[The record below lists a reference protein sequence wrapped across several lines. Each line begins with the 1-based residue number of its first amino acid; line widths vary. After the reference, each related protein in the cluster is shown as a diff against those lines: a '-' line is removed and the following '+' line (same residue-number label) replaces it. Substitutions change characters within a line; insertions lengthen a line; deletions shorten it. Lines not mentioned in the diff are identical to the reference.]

1 MIMAQK
7 NTRSLMCC
15 VLFAMSVV
23 ASFAANK
30 LMIVGDAVW
39 GGWTPA
45 NSVVMLPDGE
55 NVFKATV
62 YLKKVDGETVKEGF
76 KLLTAAKWDC
86 LQYHAGDSNVEL
98 GEGVAAKLYDSQEN
112 SSDNKFQVKE
122 SANYDVVCD
131 LNAKTIT
138 ATKSAYQEHPVNH
151 NALWMV
157 GTATSGGW
165 DIISSPQMT
174 QDSENPMVFK
184 ATTYLKVGE
193 MKIAQN
199 NDGGFDQKFYLRD
212 ATDPTKVVLGGDDD
226 NKWEITEAA
235 TYDVTVNLLDMTI
248 HIKKHYADFVV
259 DHLFVIGDAI
269 WSGWGFANSTVL
281 LPDEDGICKATLYL
295 EADKGFKLMA
305 ESDFNGY
312 QLRAGNEDVV
322 LENGT
327 AAQMFSSE
335 VNRNDTKFKVSESAN
350 YDIVCDVN
358 NKTITLTKSAY
369 QDAHAKHAELWMI
382 GDATPNGWQIDK
394 GVLLTQDAENPMVYT
409 ATADLK
415 EGEFKFI
422 VNKYMGFDQ
431 TAYVK
436 DAADDSKVVYG
447 GDDNKWNITEA
458 GTYDVKLNLADM
470 TISVIKKGSTG
481 ISSVNADV
489 TSPAEYYTLDGKR
502 VNGFSGKGIYIRR
515 QAGKSVKVVVTK

>member
-1 MIMAQK
+1 MVQK
-7 NTRSLMCC
+7 ITRSLMCC

-23 ASFAANK
+23 ASFAADK
-30 LMIVGDAVW
+30 LMIIGDAVW
-39 GGWTPA
+39 GGWNPE
-45 NSVVMLPDGE
+45 NSVVMLPAGE

-62 YLKKVDGETVKEGF
+62 YLKKVDGETVTQGF

-98 GEGVAAKLYDSQEN
+98 GEGVAAQLYDSQEN
-112 SSDNKFQVKE
+112 SSDNKFQVNE

-138 ATKSAYQEHPVNH
+138 ATKSAYQDHPVNH

-184 ATTYLKVGE
+184 ATTYLKPGE

-199 NDGGFDQKFYLRD
+199 NDAGFDQKFYLRD
-212 ATDPTKVVLGGDDD
+212 ATDPTKVVLGGDD

-235 TYDVTVNLLDMTI
+235 TYDVIVNLADMTI
-248 HIKKHYADFVV
+248 DIKKHYADFVV

-281 LPDEDGICKATLYL
+281 FPDENGICKATLYL
-295 EADKGFKLMA
+295 EENKGFKFMA
-305 ESDFNGY
+305 ESDFEGL
-312 QLRAGNEDVV
+312 QFRAGDADVTLKNDV
-322 LENGT
+322 ASSLV
-327 AAQMFSSE
+327 SSE
-335 VNRNDTKFKVSESAN
+335 DNREDTRFMVSESAN
-350 YDIVCDVN
+350 YDIVCDVK

-382 GDATPNGWQIDK
+382 GSATPNGWQLDK

-458 GTYDVKLNLADM
+458 GTYDVKLDLANM
-470 TISVIKKGSTG
+470 TITVAKKGATG

-489 TSPAEYYTLDGKR
+489 TSPTEYYTLDGKR
-502 VNGFSGKGIYIRR
+502 VNGFSGKGIYIKR

>member
-1 MIMAQK
+1 MIMVQK
-7 NTRSLMCC
+7 ITRSLMCC

-23 ASFAANK
+23 ASFAADK
-30 LMIVGDAVW
+30 LMIIGDAVW
-39 GGWTPA
+39 GGWNPE
-45 NSVVMLPDGE
+45 NSVVMLPAGE

-62 YLKKVDGETVKEGF
+62 YLKKVDGETVTQGF

-98 GEGVAAKLYDSQEN
+98 GEGVAAQLYDSQEN
-112 SSDNKFQVKE
+112 SSDNKFQVNE

-138 ATKSAYQEHPVNH
+138 ATKSAYQDHPVNH

-184 ATTYLKVGE
+184 ATTYLKPGE

-199 NDGGFDQKFYLRD
+199 NDAGFDQKFYLRD
-212 ATDPTKVVLGGDDD
+212 ATDPTKVVLGGDD

-235 TYDVTVNLLDMTI
+235 TYDVIVNLADMTI
-248 HIKKHYADFVV
+248 DIKKHYADFVV

-281 LPDEDGICKATLYL
+281 FPDENGICKATLYL
-295 EADKGFKLMA
+295 EENKGFKFMA
-305 ESDFNGY
+305 ESDFEGL
-312 QLRAGNEDVV
+312 QFRAGDADVTLKNDV
-322 LENGT
+322 ASSLV
-327 AAQMFSSE
+327 SSE
-335 VNRNDTKFKVSESAN
+335 DNREDTRFMVSESAN
-350 YDIVCDVN
+350 YDIVCDVK

-382 GDATPNGWQIDK
+382 GSATPNGWQLDK

-458 GTYDVKLNLADM
+458 GTYDVKLDLANM
-470 TISVIKKGSTG
+470 TITVAKKGATG

-489 TSPAEYYTLDGKR
+489 TSPTEYYTLDGKR
-502 VNGFSGKGIYIRR
+502 VNGFSGKGIYIKR

>member
-1 MIMAQK
+1 MVQK
-7 NTRSLMCC
+7 ITRSLMCC

-23 ASFAANK
+23 ASFAADK
-30 LMIVGDAVW
+30 LMIIGDAVW
-39 GGWTPA
+39 GGWNPE
-45 NSVVMLPDGE
+45 NSVVMLPAGE

-62 YLKKVDGETVKEGF
+62 YLKKVDGETVIQGF

-138 ATKSAYQEHPVNH
+138 ATKSAYQDHPVNH

-184 ATTYLKVGE
+184 ATTYLKPGE

-199 NDGGFDQKFYLRD
+199 NDAGFDQKFYLRD
-212 ATDPTKVVLGGDDD
+212 ATDPTKVVLGGDD

-235 TYDVTVNLLDMTI
+235 TYDVIVNLTDMTI
-248 HIKKHYADFVV
+248 DIKKHYADFVV

-281 LPDEDGICKATLYL
+281 FPDENGICKATLYL
-295 EADKGFKLMA
+295 EENKGFKFMA
-305 ESDFNGY
+305 ESDFEGL
-312 QLRAGNEDVV
+312 QFRAGDADVTLKNDV
-322 LENGT
+322 ASSLV
-327 AAQMFSSE
+327 SSE
-335 VNRNDTKFKVSESAN
+335 DNREDTRFMVSESAN
-350 YDIVCDVN
+350 YDIVCDVK

-382 GDATPNGWQIDK
+382 GTATPNAWQIDK
-394 GVLLTQDAENPMVYT
+394 GVLLKQDAENPMVYT
-409 ATADLK
+409 ATAELK

-436 DAADDSKVVYG
+436 DAVDDSKVVYG

-458 GTYDVKLNLADM
+458 GTYDVKLDLANM
-470 TISVIKKGSTG
+470 TITVAKKGATG

-502 VNGFSGKGIYIRR
+502 VNGFSGKGIYIKR
-515 QAGKSVKVVVTK
+515 QAGKSVKVVVAK

>member
-1 MIMAQK
+1 
-7 NTRSLMCC
+7 MCC

-23 ASFAANK
+23 ASFAADK
-30 LMIVGDAVW
+30 LMIIGDAVW
-39 GGWTPA
+39 GGWNPE
-45 NSVVMLPDGE
+45 NSVVMLPAGE

-62 YLKKVDGETVKEGF
+62 YLKKVDGETVTQGF

-138 ATKSAYQEHPVNH
+138 ATKSAYQDHPVNH

-184 ATTYLKVGE
+184 ATTYLKPGE

-199 NDGGFDQKFYLRD
+199 NDAGFDQKFYLRD
-212 ATDPTKVVLGGDDD
+212 ATDPTKVVLGGDD

-235 TYDVTVNLLDMTI
+235 TYDVIVNLADMTI
-248 HIKKHYADFVV
+248 DIKKHYADFVV

-281 LPDEDGICKATLYL
+281 FPDENGICKATLYL
-295 EADKGFKLMA
+295 EENKGFKFMA
-305 ESDFNGY
+305 ESDFEGL
-312 QLRAGNEDVV
+312 QFRAGDADVTLKNDV
-322 LENGT
+322 ASSLV
-327 AAQMFSSE
+327 SSE
-335 VNRNDTKFKVSESAN
+335 DNREDTRFMVSESAN
-350 YDIVCDVN
+350 YDIVCDVK

-382 GDATPNGWQIDK
+382 GTATPNGWQIDK
-394 GVLLTQDAENPMVYT
+394 GVLLKQDAENPMVYT
-409 ATADLK
+409 ATAELK

-458 GTYDVKLNLADM
+458 GIYDVKLNLANM
-470 TISVIKKGSTG
+470 TITVAKKGATG

-489 TSPAEYYTLDGKR
+489 TSPAEFYTLDGKR
-502 VNGFSGKGIYIRR
+502 VNVFSGKGIYIKR

>member
-1 MIMAQK
+1 MVQK
-7 NTRSLMCC
+7 ITRSLMCC

-23 ASFAANK
+23 ASFAADK

-62 YLKKVDGETVKEGF
+62 YLKKVDGETVTQGF

-138 ATKSAYQEHPVNH
+138 ATKSAYQDHPVNH

-184 ATTYLKVGE
+184 ATTYLKPGE

-199 NDGGFDQKFYLRD
+199 NDAGFDQKFYLRD
-212 ATDPTKVVLGGDDD
+212 ATDPTKVVLGGDD

-235 TYDVTVNLLDMTI
+235 TYDVIVNLADMTI
-248 HIKKHYADFVV
+248 DIKKHYADFVV

-281 LPDEDGICKATLYL
+281 FPDENGICKATLYL
-295 EADKGFKLMA
+295 EENKGFKFMA
-305 ESDFNGY
+305 ESDFEGL
-312 QLRAGNEDVV
+312 QFRAGDADVTLKNDV
-322 LENGT
+322 ASSLV
-327 AAQMFSSE
+327 SSE
-335 VNRNDTKFKVSESAN
+335 DNREDTRFMVSESAN
-350 YDIVCDVN
+350 YDIVCDVK

-382 GDATPNGWQIDK
+382 GTATPNGWQIDK
-394 GVLLTQDAENPMVYT
+394 GVLLKQDAENPMVYT
-409 ATADLK
+409 ATAELK

-458 GTYDVKLNLADM
+458 GIYDVKLNLANM
-470 TISVIKKGSTG
+470 TITVAKKGATG

-489 TSPAEYYTLDGKR
+489 TSPAEFYTLDGKR
-502 VNGFSGKGIYIRR
+502 VNGFSGKGIYIKR

>member
-1 MIMAQK
+1 
-7 NTRSLMCC
+7 MCC

-23 ASFAANK
+23 ASFAADK
-30 LMIVGDAVW
+30 LMIIGDAVW
-39 GGWTPA
+39 GGWNPE
-45 NSVVMLPDGE
+45 NSVVMLPAGE

-62 YLKKVDGETVKEGF
+62 YLKKVDGETVTQGF

-138 ATKSAYQEHPVNH
+138 ATKSAYQDHPVNH

-184 ATTYLKVGE
+184 ATTYLKPGE

-199 NDGGFDQKFYLRD
+199 NDAGFDQKFYLRD
-212 ATDPTKVVLGGDDD
+212 ATDPTKVVLGGDD

-235 TYDVTVNLLDMTI
+235 TYDVTVNLSDMTI
-248 HIKKHYADFVV
+248 EIKKHYADFVV
-259 DHLFVIGDAI
+259 DHLFVMGDAI

-281 LPDEDGICKATLYL
+281 LPGEDGIFKATLYL

-369 QDAHAKHAELWMI
+369 QNAHAKHAELWMI
-382 GDATPNGWQIDK
+382 GDATPNGWQLDK

-447 GDDNKWNITEA
+447 GNDNKWNITEA
-458 GTYDVKLNLADM
+458 GTYDVKLDLANM
-470 TISVIKKGSTG
+470 TITVAKKGATG

-489 TSPAEYYTLDGKR
+489 TSPAEFYTLDGKR
-502 VNGFSGKGIYIRR
+502 VNGFSGKGIYIKR

>member
-1 MIMAQK
+1 
-7 NTRSLMCC
+7 MCC

-23 ASFAANK
+23 ASFAADK
-30 LMIVGDAVW
+30 LMIIGDAVW
-39 GGWTPA
+39 GGWNPE
-45 NSVVMLPDGE
+45 NSVVMLPAGE

-62 YLKKVDGETVKEGF
+62 YLKKVDGETVTQGF

-138 ATKSAYQEHPVNH
+138 ATKSAYQDHPVNH

-199 NDGGFDQKFYLRD
+199 NDGGFGQTFYLRD
-212 ATDPTKVVLGGDDD
+212 ATDDTKVVFGGED
-226 NKWEITEAA
+226 NKWTINEAA
-235 TYDVTVNLLDMTI
+235 TYDVIVNLADMTI
-248 HIKKHYADFVV
+248 DIKKHYADFVV

-281 LPDEDGICKATLYL
+281 FPDENGICKATLYL
-295 EADKGFKLMA
+295 EENKGFKFMA
-305 ESDFNGY
+305 ESDFEGL
-312 QLRAGNEDVV
+312 QFRAGDADVTLKNDV
-322 LENGT
+322 ASSLV
-327 AAQMFSSE
+327 SSE
-335 VNRNDTKFKVSESAN
+335 DNREDTRFMVSESAN
-350 YDIVCDVN
+350 YDIVCDVK

-382 GDATPNGWQIDK
+382 GTATPNGWQIDK
-394 GVLLTQDAENPMVYT
+394 GVLLKQDAENPMVYT
-409 ATADLK
+409 ATAELK

-458 GTYDVKLNLADM
+458 GTYDVKLDLANM
-470 TISVIKKGSTG
+470 TITVAKKGATG

-502 VNGFSGKGIYIRR
+502 VNGFSGKGIYIKR
-515 QAGKSVKVVVTK
+515 QAGKSVKVVVAK

>member
-1 MIMAQK
+1 
-7 NTRSLMCC
+7 MCC

-23 ASFAANK
+23 ASFAADK
-30 LMIVGDAVW
+30 LMIIGDAVW
-39 GGWTPA
+39 GGWNPE
-45 NSVVMLPDGE
+45 NSVVMLPAGE

-62 YLKKVDGETVKEGF
+62 YLKKVDGETVTQGF

-98 GEGVAAKLYDSQEN
+98 GEGVAAQLYDSQEN

-138 ATKSAYQEHPVNH
+138 ATKSAYQDHPVNH

-184 ATTYLKVGE
+184 ATTYLKPGE

-199 NDGGFDQKFYLRD
+199 NDAGFDQKFYLRD
-212 ATDPTKVVLGGDDD
+212 ATDPTKVVLGGDD

-235 TYDVTVNLLDMTI
+235 TYDVIVNLADMTI
-248 HIKKHYADFVV
+248 DIKKHYADFVV

-281 LPDEDGICKATLYL
+281 FPDENGICKATLYL
-295 EADKGFKLMA
+295 EENKGFKFMA
-305 ESDFNGY
+305 ESDFEGL
-312 QLRAGNEDVV
+312 QFRAGDADVTLKNDV
-322 LENGT
+322 ASSLV
-327 AAQMFSSE
+327 SSE
-335 VNRNDTKFKVSESAN
+335 DNREDKYFMVSESAN

-382 GDATPNGWQIDK
+382 GTATPNGWQIDK
-394 GVLLTQDAENPMVYT
+394 GVLLKQDAENPMVYT
-409 ATADLK
+409 ATANLK

-447 GDDNKWNITEA
+447 GDDNKWTITEA
-458 GTYDVKLNLADM
+458 GTYDVKLDLANM
-470 TISVIKKGSTG
+470 TITVAKKGATG

-502 VNGFSGKGIYIRR
+502 VNGFSGKGIYIKR

>member
-1 MIMAQK
+1 MIQK
-7 NTRSLMCC
+7 ITRSLMCC

-23 ASFAANK
+23 ASFAADK
-30 LMIVGDAVW
+30 LMIIGDAVW
-39 GGWTPA
+39 GGWNPE
-45 NSVVMLPDGE
+45 NSVVMLPAGE

-62 YLKKVDGETVKEGF
+62 YLKKVDGETVTQGF

-98 GEGVAAKLYDSQEN
+98 GEGVAAQLYDSQEN
-112 SSDNKFQVKE
+112 SSDNKFQVNE

-138 ATKSAYQEHPVNH
+138 ATKSAYQDHPVNH

-184 ATTYLKVGE
+184 ATTYLKPGE

-199 NDGGFDQKFYLRD
+199 NDAGFDQKFYLRD
-212 ATDPTKVVLGGDDD
+212 ATDPTKVVLGGDD

-235 TYDVTVNLLDMTI
+235 TYDVIVNLADMTI
-248 HIKKHYADFVV
+248 DIKKHYADFVV

-281 LPDEDGICKATLYL
+281 FPDENGICKATLYL
-295 EADKGFKLMA
+295 DENKGFKFMA
-305 ESDFNGY
+305 ESDFEGL
-312 QLRAGNEDVV
+312 QFRAGDADVTLKNDV
-322 LENGT
+322 ASSLV
-327 AAQMFSSE
+327 SSE
-335 VNRNDTKFKVSESAN
+335 DNREDKYFMVSESAN

-382 GDATPNGWQIDK
+382 GDATPNGWQLDK

-422 VNKYMGFDQ
+422 VNKYMGFGQ

-436 DAADDSKVVYG
+436 DAADDSKVVVYG

-489 TSPAEYYTLDGKR
+489 TSSAEYYTLDGKR
-502 VNGFSGKGIYIRR
+502 VNGFSGKGIYIKR

>member
-1 MIMAQK
+1 
-7 NTRSLMCC
+7 MCC

-23 ASFAANK
+23 ASFAADK
-30 LMIVGDAVW
+30 LMIIGDAVW
-39 GGWTPA
+39 GGWNPE
-45 NSVVMLPDGE
+45 NSVVMLPAGE

-62 YLKKVDGETVKEGF
+62 YLKKVDGETVTQGF

-98 GEGVAAKLYDSQEN
+98 GEGVAAQLYDSQEN
-112 SSDNKFQVKE
+112 SSDNKFQVNE

-138 ATKSAYQEHPVNH
+138 ATKSAYQDHPVNH

-184 ATTYLKVGE
+184 ATTYLKPGE

-199 NDGGFDQKFYLRD
+199 NDAGFDQKFYLRD
-212 ATDPTKVVLGGDDD
+212 ATDPTKVVLGGDD

-235 TYDVTVNLLDMTI
+235 TYDVIVNLADMTI
-248 HIKKHYADFVV
+248 DIKKHYADFVV

-281 LPDEDGICKATLYL
+281 FPDENGICKATLYL
-295 EADKGFKLMA
+295 EENKGFKFMA
-305 ESDFNGY
+305 ESDFEGL
-312 QLRAGNEDVV
+312 QFRAGDADVTLKNDV
-322 LENGT
+322 ASSLV
-327 AAQMFSSE
+327 SSE
-335 VNRNDTKFKVSESAN
+335 DNREDTRFMVSESAN
-350 YDIVCDVN
+350 YDIVCDVK

-382 GDATPNGWQIDK
+382 GTATPNGWQIDK
-394 GVLLTQDAENPMVYT
+394 GVLLKQDAENPMVYT
-409 ATADLK
+409 ATANLK

-470 TISVIKKGSTG
+470 MISVIKKGSTG

-502 VNGFSGKGIYIRR
+502 VNGFSGKGIYIKR

>member
-1 MIMAQK
+1 
-7 NTRSLMCC
+7 MCC

-23 ASFAANK
+23 ASFAADK
-30 LMIVGDAVW
+30 LMIIGDAVW
-39 GGWTPA
+39 GGWNPE
-45 NSVVMLPDGE
+45 NSVVMLPAGE

-62 YLKKVDGETVKEGF
+62 YLKKVDGETVTQGF

-138 ATKSAYQEHPVNH
+138 ATKSAYQDHPVNH

-184 ATTYLKVGE
+184 ATTYLKPGE

-199 NDGGFDQKFYLRD
+199 NDAGFDQKFYLRD
-212 ATDPTKVVLGGDDD
+212 ATDPTKVVLGGDD

-235 TYDVTVNLLDMTI
+235 TYDVIVNLADMTI
-248 HIKKHYADFVV
+248 DIKKHYADFVV

-281 LPDEDGICKATLYL
+281 FPDENGICKATLYL
-295 EADKGFKLMA
+295 EENKGFKFMA
-305 ESDFNGY
+305 ESDFEGL
-312 QLRAGNEDVV
+312 QFRAGDADVTLKNDV
-322 LENGT
+322 ASSLV
-327 AAQMFSSE
+327 SSE
-335 VNRNDTKFKVSESAN
+335 DNREDTRFMVSESAN
-350 YDIVCDVN
+350 YDIVCDVK

-382 GDATPNGWQIDK
+382 GTATPNGWQIDK
-394 GVLLTQDAENPMVYT
+394 GVLLKQDAENPMVYT
-409 ATADLK
+409 ATAELK

-458 GTYDVKLNLADM
+458 GIYDVKLNLANM
-470 TISVIKKGSTG
+470 TITVAKKGATG

-502 VNGFSGKGIYIRR
+502 VNGFSGKGIYIKR
-515 QAGKSVKVVVTK
+515 QAGKSVKVVVAK

>member
-1 MIMAQK
+1 MVQK
-7 NTRSLMCC
+7 ITRSLMCC

-23 ASFAANK
+23 ASFAADK
-30 LMIVGDAVW
+30 LMIIGDAVW
-39 GGWTPA
+39 GGWNPE
-45 NSVVMLPDGE
+45 NSVVMLPAGE

-62 YLKKVDGETVKEGF
+62 YLKKVDGETVTQGF

-98 GEGVAAKLYDSQEN
+98 GEGVAAQLYDSQEN
-112 SSDNKFQVKE
+112 SSDNKFQVNE

-138 ATKSAYQEHPVNH
+138 ATKSAYQDHPVNH

-184 ATTYLKVGE
+184 ATTYLKPGE

-199 NDGGFDQKFYLRD
+199 NDAGFDQKFYLRD
-212 ATDPTKVVLGGDDD
+212 ATDPTKVVLGGDD

-235 TYDVTVNLLDMTI
+235 TYDVIVNLADMTI
-248 HIKKHYADFVV
+248 DIKKHYADFVV

-281 LPDEDGICKATLYL
+281 FPDENGICKATLYL
-295 EADKGFKLMA
+295 EENKGFKFMA
-305 ESDFNGY
+305 ESDFEGL
-312 QLRAGNEDVV
+312 QFRAGDADVTLKNDV
-322 LENGT
+322 PSSLV
-327 AAQMFSSE
+327 SSE
-335 VNRNDTKFKVSESAN
+335 DNREDTRFMVSESAN
-350 YDIVCDVN
+350 YDIVCDVK

-382 GDATPNGWQIDK
+382 GTATPNGWQIDK
-394 GVLLTQDAENPMVYT
+394 GVLLKQDAENPMVYT
-409 ATADLK
+409 ATANLK

-502 VNGFSGKGIYIRR
+502 VNGFSGKGIYIKR

>member
-1 MIMAQK
+1 MVQK
-7 NTRSLMCC
+7 ITRSLMCC

-23 ASFAANK
+23 ASFAADK
-30 LMIVGDAVW
+30 LMIIGDAVW
-39 GGWTPA
+39 GGWNPE
-45 NSVVMLPDGE
+45 NSVVMLPAGE

-62 YLKKVDGETVKEGF
+62 YLKKVDGETVTQGF

-138 ATKSAYQEHPVNH
+138 ATKSAYQDHPVNH

-199 NDGGFDQKFYLRD
+199 NDGGFGQTFYLRD
-212 ATDPTKVVLGGDDD
+212 ATDDTKVVFGGED
-226 NKWEITEAA
+226 NKWTINEAA
-235 TYDVTVNLLDMTI
+235 TYDVTVNLSDMTI
-248 HIKKHYADFVV
+248 EIKKHYADFVV
-259 DHLFVIGDAI
+259 DHLFVMGDAI

-281 LPDEDGICKATLYL
+281 LPGEDGIFKATLYL

-312 QLRAGNEDVV
+312 QLRAGEADVT
-322 LENGT
+322 LKNGV
-327 AAQMFSSE
+327 AANLVSSE
-335 VNRNDTKFKVSESAN
+335 VNREDKKFMVSESAN

-358 NKTITLTKSAY
+358 NGTITVSKSAY

-382 GDATPNGWQIDK
+382 GDATPNEWQIDK

-447 GDDNKWNITEA
+447 GDDNKWEITEA
-458 GTYDVKLNLADM
+458 GTYDVKLDLANM
-470 TISVIKKGSTG
+470 TITVAKKGATG

-502 VNGFSGKGIYIRR
+502 VNGFSGKGIYIKR
-515 QAGKSVKVVVTK
+515 QAGKSVKVVVAK

>member
-1 MIMAQK
+1 
-7 NTRSLMCC
+7 MCC

-23 ASFAANK
+23 ASFAADK
-30 LMIVGDAVW
+30 LMIIGDAVW
-39 GGWTPA
+39 GGWNPE
-45 NSVVMLPDGE
+45 NSVVMLPAGE

-62 YLKKVDGETVKEGF
+62 YLKKVDGETVTQGF

-98 GEGVAAKLYDSQEN
+98 GEGVAAQLYDSQEN

-138 ATKSAYQEHPVNH
+138 ATKSAYQDHPVNH

-184 ATTYLKVGE
+184 ATTYLKPGE

-199 NDGGFDQKFYLRD
+199 NDAGFDQKFYLRD
-212 ATDPTKVVLGGDDD
+212 ATDPTKVVLGGDD
-226 NKWEITEAA
+226 NKWNITEAA
-235 TYDVTVNLLDMTI
+235 TYDVIVNLADMTI
-248 HIKKHYADFVV
+248 DIKKHYADFVV

-281 LPDEDGICKATLYL
+281 FPDENGICKATLYL
-295 EADKGFKLMA
+295 EENKGFKFMA
-305 ESDFNGY
+305 ESDFEGL
-312 QLRAGNEDVV
+312 QFRAGDADVTLKNDV
-322 LENGT
+322 ASSLV
-327 AAQMFSSE
+327 SSE
-335 VNRNDTKFKVSESAN
+335 DNREDKYFMVSESAN

-382 GDATPNGWQIDK
+382 GTATPNGWQIDK
-394 GVLLTQDAENPMVYT
+394 GVLLKQDAENPMVYT
-409 ATADLK
+409 ATANLK

-447 GDDNKWNITEA
+447 GDDNKWTITEA
-458 GTYDVKLNLADM
+458 GTYDVKLDLANM
-470 TISVIKKGSTG
+470 TITVAKKGATG

-502 VNGFSGKGIYIRR
+502 VNGFSGKGIYIKR

>member
-1 MIMAQK
+1 
-7 NTRSLMCC
+7 MCC

-23 ASFAANK
+23 ASFAADK
-30 LMIVGDAVW
+30 LMIIGDAVW
-39 GGWTPA
+39 GGWNPE
-45 NSVVMLPDGE
+45 NSVVMLPAGE

-62 YLKKVDGETVKEGF
+62 YLKKVDGETVTQGF

-86 LQYHAGDSNVEL
+86 LQYHAGDSDVEL
-98 GEGVAAKLYDSQEN
+98 EEGVAAKLYDSQEN

-138 ATKSAYQEHPVNH
+138 ATKSAYQDHPVNH

-184 ATTYLKVGE
+184 ATTYLKPGE

-199 NDGGFDQKFYLRD
+199 NDAGFDQKFYLRD
-212 ATDPTKVVLGGDDD
+212 ATDPTKVVLGGDD

-235 TYDVTVNLLDMTI
+235 TYDVIVNLADMTI
-248 HIKKHYADFVV
+248 DIKKHYADFVV

-281 LPDEDGICKATLYL
+281 FPDENGICKATLYL
-295 EADKGFKLMA
+295 EENKGFKFMA
-305 ESDFNGY
+305 ESDFEGL
-312 QLRAGNEDVV
+312 QFRAGDADVTLKNDV
-322 LENGT
+322 ASSLV
-327 AAQMFSSE
+327 SSE
-335 VNRNDTKFKVSESAN
+335 DNREDTRFMVSESAN
-350 YDIVCDVN
+350 YDIVCDVK

-382 GDATPNGWQIDK
+382 GTATPNGWQIDK
-394 GVLLTQDAENPMVYT
+394 GVLLKQDAENPMVYT
-409 ATADLK
+409 ATAELK

-458 GTYDVKLNLADM
+458 GIYDVKLNLANM
-470 TISVIKKGSTG
+470 TITVAKKGATG

-489 TSPAEYYTLDGKR
+489 TSPAEFYTLDGKR
-502 VNGFSGKGIYIRR
+502 VNGFSGKGIYIKR

>member
-1 MIMAQK
+1 MVQK
-7 NTRSLMCC
+7 ITRSLMCC

-23 ASFAANK
+23 ASFAADK
-30 LMIVGDAVW
+30 LMIIGDAVW
-39 GGWTPA
+39 GGWNPE
-45 NSVVMLPDGE
+45 NSVVMLPAGE

-62 YLKKVDGETVKEGF
+62 YLKKVDGETVTQGF

-98 GEGVAAKLYDSQEN
+98 GEGVAAQLYDSQEN
-112 SSDNKFQVKE
+112 SSDNKFQVNE

-138 ATKSAYQEHPVNH
+138 ATKSAYQDHPVNH

-184 ATTYLKVGE
+184 ATTYLKPGE

-199 NDGGFDQKFYLRD
+199 NDAGFDQKFYLRD
-212 ATDPTKVVLGGDDD
+212 ATDPTKVVLGGDD

-235 TYDVTVNLLDMTI
+235 TYDVIVNLADMTI
-248 HIKKHYADFVV
+248 DIKKHYADFVV

-281 LPDEDGICKATLYL
+281 FPDENGICKATLYL
-295 EADKGFKLMA
+295 EENKGFKFMA
-305 ESDFNGY
+305 ESDFEGL
-312 QLRAGNEDVV
+312 QFRAGDADVTLKNDV
-322 LENGT
+322 ASSLV
-327 AAQMFSSE
+327 SSE
-335 VNRNDTKFKVSESAN
+335 NNREDTRFMVSESAN
-350 YDIVCDVN
+350 YDIVCDVK

-382 GDATPNGWQIDK
+382 GTATPNGWQIDK
-394 GVLLTQDAENPMVYT
+394 GVLLKQDAENPMVYT

-458 GTYDVKLNLADM
+458 GTYDVKLDLANM
-470 TISVIKKGSTG
+470 TITVAKKGATG

-502 VNGFSGKGIYIRR
+502 VNGFSGKGIYIKR
-515 QAGKSVKVVVTK
+515 QVGKSVKVVVTQ

>member
-1 MIMAQK
+1 
-7 NTRSLMCC
+7 MCC

-23 ASFAANK
+23 ASFAADK
-30 LMIVGDAVW
+30 LMIIGDAVW
-39 GGWTPA
+39 GGWNPE
-45 NSVVMLPDGE
+45 NSVVMLPAGE

-62 YLKKVDGETVKEGF
+62 YLKKVDGETVTQGF

-98 GEGVAAKLYDSQEN
+98 GEGVAAQLYDSQEN

-138 ATKSAYQEHPVNH
+138 ATKSAYQDHPVNH

-165 DIISSPQMT
+165 DIISSPQMI

-184 ATTYLKVGE
+184 ATTYLKPGE

-199 NDGGFDQKFYLRD
+199 NDAGFDQKFYLRD
-212 ATDPTKVVLGGDDD
+212 ATDPTKVVLGGDD

-235 TYDVTVNLLDMTI
+235 TYDVIVNLADMTI
-248 HIKKHYADFVV
+248 DIKKHYADFVV

-281 LPDEDGICKATLYL
+281 FPDENGICKATLYL
-295 EADKGFKLMA
+295 EENKGFKFMA
-305 ESDFNGY
+305 ESDFEGL
-312 QLRAGNEDVV
+312 QFRAGDADVTLKNDV
-322 LENGT
+322 ASSLV
-327 AAQMFSSE
+327 SSE
-335 VNRNDTKFKVSESAN
+335 DNREDKYFMVSESAN
-350 YDIVCDVN
+350 YDIVCDVK

-369 QDAHAKHAELWMI
+369 QNAHAKHAELWMI
-382 GDATPNGWQIDK
+382 GTATPNGWQIDK
-394 GVLLTQDAENPMVYT
+394 GVLLKQDAENPMVYT
-409 ATADLK
+409 ATAELK

-436 DAADDSKVVYG
+436 DAVDDSKVVYG

-489 TSPAEYYTLDGKR
+489 TSSAEYYTLDGKR
-502 VNGFSGKGIYIRR
+502 VNGFSGKGIYIKR

>member
-1 MIMAQK
+1 MVQK
-7 NTRSLMCC
+7 ITRSLMCC

-23 ASFAANK
+23 ASFAADK
-30 LMIVGDAVW
+30 LMIIGDAVW
-39 GGWTPA
+39 GGWNPE
-45 NSVVMLPDGE
+45 NSVVMLPAGE

-62 YLKKVDGETVKEGF
+62 YLKKVDGETVTQGF
-76 KLLTAAKWDC
+76 QLLTAAKWDC

-98 GEGVAAKLYDSQEN
+98 GEGVAAQLYDSQEN
-112 SSDNKFQVKE
+112 SSDNKFQVNE

-138 ATKSAYQEHPVNH
+138 ATKSAYQDHPVNH

-184 ATTYLKVGE
+184 ATTYLKPGE

-199 NDGGFDQKFYLRD
+199 NDAGFDQKFYLRD
-212 ATDPTKVVLGGDDD
+212 ATDPTKVVLGGDD

-235 TYDVTVNLLDMTI
+235 TYDVIVNLADMTI
-248 HIKKHYADFVV
+248 DIKKHYADFVV
-259 DHLFVIGDAI
+259 DHLFVMGDAI

-281 LPDEDGICKATLYL
+281 LPGEDGICKATLYL

-489 TSPAEYYTLDGKR
+489 TSSAEYYTLDGKR
-502 VNGFSGKGIYIRR
+502 VNGFSGKGIYIKR

>member
-1 MIMAQK
+1 
-7 NTRSLMCC
+7 MCC

-23 ASFAANK
+23 ASFAADK
-30 LMIVGDAVW
+30 LMIIGDAVW
-39 GGWTPA
+39 GGWNPE
-45 NSVVMLPDGE
+45 NSVVMLPAGE

-62 YLKKVDGETVKEGF
+62 YLKKVDGETVTQGF

-86 LQYHAGDSNVEL
+86 LQYHAGDSDVEL
-98 GEGVAAKLYDSQEN
+98 EEGVAAKLYDSQEN

-138 ATKSAYQEHPVNH
+138 ATKSAYQDHPVNH

-184 ATTYLKVGE
+184 ATTYLKPGE

-199 NDGGFDQKFYLRD
+199 NDAGFDQKFYLRD
-212 ATDPTKVVLGGDDD
+212 ATDPTKVVLGGDD

-235 TYDVTVNLLDMTI
+235 TYDVIVNLADMTI
-248 HIKKHYADFVV
+248 DIKKHYADFVV

-281 LPDEDGICKATLYL
+281 FPDENGICKATLYL
-295 EADKGFKLMA
+295 EENKGFKFMA
-305 ESDFNGY
+305 ESDFEGL
-312 QLRAGNEDVV
+312 QFRAGDADVTLKNDV
-322 LENGT
+322 ASSLV
-327 AAQMFSSE
+327 SSE
-335 VNRNDTKFKVSESAN
+335 DNREDTRFMVSESAN
-350 YDIVCDVN
+350 YDIVCDVK
-358 NKTITLTKSAY
+358 NKTIILTKSAY

-382 GDATPNGWQIDK
+382 GTATPNGWQIDK
-394 GVLLTQDAENPMVYT
+394 GVLLKQDAENPMVYT
-409 ATADLK
+409 ATAELK

-458 GTYDVKLNLADM
+458 GIYDVKLNLANM
-470 TISVIKKGSTG
+470 TITVAKKGATG

-489 TSPAEYYTLDGKR
+489 TSPAEFYTLDGKR
-502 VNGFSGKGIYIRR
+502 VNGFSGKGIYIKR

>member
-1 MIMAQK
+1 MVQK
-7 NTRSLMCC
+7 ITRSLMCC

-23 ASFAANK
+23 ASFAADK
-30 LMIVGDAVW
+30 LMIIGDAVW
-39 GGWTPA
+39 GGWNPE
-45 NSVVMLPDGE
+45 NSVVMLPAGE

-62 YLKKVDGETVKEGF
+62 YLKKVDGETVTQGF

-138 ATKSAYQEHPVNH
+138 ATKSAYQDHPVNH

-184 ATTYLKVGE
+184 ATTYLKPGE

-199 NDGGFDQKFYLRD
+199 NDAGFDQKFYLRD
-212 ATDPTKVVLGGDDD
+212 ATDPTKVVLGGDD

-235 TYDVTVNLLDMTI
+235 TYDVIVNLADMTI
-248 HIKKHYADFVV
+248 DIKKHYADFVV

-281 LPDEDGICKATLYL
+281 FPDENGICKATLYL
-295 EADKGFKLMA
+295 EENKGFKFMA
-305 ESDFNGY
+305 ESDFEGL
-312 QLRAGNEDVV
+312 QFRAGDADVTLKNDV
-322 LENGT
+322 ASSLV
-327 AAQMFSSE
+327 SSE
-335 VNRNDTKFKVSESAN
+335 DNREDTRFMVSESAN
-350 YDIVCDVN
+350 YDIVCDVK

-382 GDATPNGWQIDK
+382 GTATPNGWQIDK
-394 GVLLTQDAENPMVYT
+394 GVLLKQDAENPMAYT
-409 ATADLK
+409 ATAELK

-458 GTYDVKLNLADM
+458 GIYDVKLNLANM
-470 TISVIKKGSTG
+470 TITVAKKGATG

-489 TSPAEYYTLDGKR
+489 TSPAEFYTLDGKR
-502 VNGFSGKGIYIRR
+502 VNGFSGKGIYIKR

>member
-1 MIMAQK
+1 
-7 NTRSLMCC
+7 MCC

-23 ASFAANK
+23 SSFAADK
-30 LMIVGDAVW
+30 LMIIGDAVW
-39 GGWTPA
+39 GGWNPE
-45 NSVVMLPDGE
+45 NSVVMLPAGE

-62 YLKKVDGETVKEGF
+62 YLKKVDGETVIQGF

-138 ATKSAYQEHPVNH
+138 ATKSAYQDHPVNH

-184 ATTYLKVGE
+184 ATTYLKPGE

-199 NDGGFDQKFYLRD
+199 NDAGFDQKFYLRD
-212 ATDPTKVVLGGDDD
+212 ATDPTKVVLGGDD

-235 TYDVTVNLLDMTI
+235 TYDVIVNLADMTI
-248 HIKKHYADFVV
+248 DIKKHYADFVV

-281 LPDEDGICKATLYL
+281 FPDENGICKATLYL
-295 EADKGFKLMA
+295 EENKGFKFMA
-305 ESDFNGY
+305 ESDFEGL
-312 QLRAGNEDVV
+312 QFRAGDADVTLKNDV
-322 LENGT
+322 ASSLV
-327 AAQMFSSE
+327 SSE
-335 VNRNDTKFKVSESAN
+335 DNREDTRFMVSESAN
-350 YDIVCDVN
+350 YDIVCDVK

-382 GDATPNGWQIDK
+382 GTATPNAWQIDK
-394 GVLLTQDAENPMVYT
+394 GVLLKQDAENPMVYT
-409 ATADLK
+409 ATAELK

-436 DAADDSKVVYG
+436 DAVDDSKVVYG

-458 GTYDVKLNLADM
+458 GTYDVKLDLANM
-470 TISVIKKGSTG
+470 TITVAKKGATG

-502 VNGFSGKGIYIRR
+502 VNGFSGKGIYIKR
-515 QAGKSVKVVVTK
+515 QAGKSVKVVVAK

>member
-1 MIMAQK
+1 
-7 NTRSLMCC
+7 MCC

-23 ASFAANK
+23 ASFAADK
-30 LMIVGDAVW
+30 LMIIGDAVW
-39 GGWTPA
+39 GGWNPE
-45 NSVVMLPDGE
+45 NSVVMLPAGE

-62 YLKKVDGETVKEGF
+62 YLKKVDGETVTQGF

-138 ATKSAYQEHPVNH
+138 ATKSAYQDHPVNH

-184 ATTYLKVGE
+184 ATTYLKPGE

-199 NDGGFDQKFYLRD
+199 NDGGFGQTFYLRD
-212 ATDPTKVVLGGDDD
+212 ATDDTKVVFGGED
-226 NKWEITEAA
+226 NKWTITEAA
-235 TYDVTVNLLDMTI
+235 TYDVTVNLSDMTI
-248 HIKKHYADFVV
+248 DIKKHYADFVV

-281 LPDEDGICKATLYL
+281 FPDENGICKATLYL
-295 EADKGFKLMA
+295 EENKGFKFMA
-305 ESDFNGY
+305 ESDFEGL
-312 QLRAGNEDVV
+312 QFRAGDADVTLKNDV
-322 LENGT
+322 ASSLV
-327 AAQMFSSE
+327 SSE
-335 VNRNDTKFKVSESAN
+335 DNREDTRFMVSESAN
-350 YDIVCDVN
+350 YDIVCDVK

-382 GDATPNGWQIDK
+382 GTATPNGWQIDK
-394 GVLLTQDAENPMVYT
+394 GVLLKQDAENPMVYT
-409 ATADLK
+409 ATAELK

-458 GTYDVKLNLADM
+458 GIYDVKLNLANM
-470 TISVIKKGSTG
+470 TITVAKKGATG

-489 TSPAEYYTLDGKR
+489 TSPAEFYTLDGKR
-502 VNGFSGKGIYIRR
+502 VNGFSGKGIYIKR

>member
-1 MIMAQK
+1 MVQK
-7 NTRSLMCC
+7 ITRSLMCC

-23 ASFAANK
+23 ASFAADK
-30 LMIVGDAVW
+30 LMIIGDAVW
-39 GGWTPA
+39 GGWNPE
-45 NSVVMLPDGE
+45 NSVVMLPAGE

-62 YLKKVDGETVKEGF
+62 YLKKVDGETVTQGF
-76 KLLTAAKWDC
+76 KLLTAANLEC

-98 GEGVAAKLYDSQEN
+98 EEGVAAQLYDSQEN

-138 ATKSAYQEHPVNH
+138 ATKSAYQDHPVNH

-184 ATTYLKVGE
+184 ATTYLKPGE

-199 NDGGFDQKFYLRD
+199 NDAGFDQKFYLRD
-212 ATDPTKVVLGGDDD
+212 ATDPTKVVLGGDD

-235 TYDVTVNLLDMTI
+235 TYDVIVNLADMTI
-248 HIKKHYADFVV
+248 DIKKHYADFVV

-281 LPDEDGICKATLYL
+281 FPDENGICKATLYL
-295 EADKGFKLMA
+295 EENKGFKFMA
-305 ESDFNGY
+305 ESDFEGL
-312 QLRAGNEDVV
+312 QFRAGDADVTLKNDV
-322 LENGT
+322 ASSLV
-327 AAQMFSSE
+327 SSE
-335 VNRNDTKFKVSESAN
+335 DNREDTRFMVSESAN
-350 YDIVCDVN
+350 YDIVCDVK

-382 GDATPNGWQIDK
+382 GTATPNGWQIDK
-394 GVLLTQDAENPMVYT
+394 GVLLKQDAENPMVYT
-409 ATADLK
+409 ATAELK

-436 DAADDSKVVYG
+436 DAVDDSKVVYG

-458 GTYDVKLNLADM
+458 GTYDVKLDLANM
-470 TISVIKKGSTG
+470 TITVAKKGATG

-502 VNGFSGKGIYIRR
+502 VNGFSGKGIYIKR
-515 QAGKSVKVVVTK
+515 QAGKSVKVVVAK

>member
-1 MIMAQK
+1 
-7 NTRSLMCC
+7 MCC

-23 ASFAANK
+23 ASFAADK
-30 LMIVGDAVW
+30 LMIIGDAVW
-39 GGWTPA
+39 GGWNPE
-45 NSVVMLPDGE
+45 NSVVMLPAGE

-62 YLKKVDGETVKEGF
+62 YLKKLDGETVTQGF

-86 LQYHAGDSNVEL
+86 LQYHAGDSDVEL
-98 GEGVAAKLYDSQEN
+98 EEGVAAKLYDSQEN

-138 ATKSAYQEHPVNH
+138 ATKSAYQDHPVNH

-184 ATTYLKVGE
+184 ATTYLKPGE

-199 NDGGFDQKFYLRD
+199 NDAGFDQKFYLRD
-212 ATDPTKVVLGGDDD
+212 ATDPTKVVLGGDD

-235 TYDVTVNLLDMTI
+235 TYDVIVNLADMTI
-248 HIKKHYADFVV
+248 DIKKHYADFVV

-281 LPDEDGICKATLYL
+281 FPDENGICKATLYL
-295 EADKGFKLMA
+295 EENKGFKFMA
-305 ESDFNGY
+305 ESDFEGL
-312 QLRAGNEDVV
+312 QFRAGDADVTLKNDV
-322 LENGT
+322 ASSLV
-327 AAQMFSSE
+327 SSE
-335 VNRNDTKFKVSESAN
+335 DNREDTRFMVSESAN
-350 YDIVCDVN
+350 YDIVCDVK

-382 GDATPNGWQIDK
+382 GTATPNGWQIDK
-394 GVLLTQDAENPMVYT
+394 GVLLKQDAENPMVYT
-409 ATADLK
+409 ATAELK

-458 GTYDVKLNLADM
+458 GIYDVKLNLANM
-470 TISVIKKGSTG
+470 TITVAKKGATG

-489 TSPAEYYTLDGKR
+489 TSPAEFYTLDGKR
-502 VNGFSGKGIYIRR
+502 VNGFSGKGIYIKR

>member
-1 MIMAQK
+1 MVQK
-7 NTRSLMCC
+7 ITRSLMCC

-23 ASFAANK
+23 ASFAADK
-30 LMIVGDAVW
+30 LMIIGDAVW
-39 GGWTPA
+39 GGWNPE
-45 NSVVMLPDGE
+45 NSVVMLPAGE

-62 YLKKVDGETVKEGF
+62 YLKKVDGETVTQGF

-86 LQYHAGDSNVEL
+86 LQYHAGDSDVEL
-98 GEGVAAKLYDSQEN
+98 EEGVAAKLYDSQEN

-138 ATKSAYQEHPVNH
+138 ATKSAYQDHPVNH

-184 ATTYLKVGE
+184 ATTYLKPGE

-199 NDGGFDQKFYLRD
+199 NDAGFDQKFYLRD
-212 ATDPTKVVLGGDDD
+212 ATDPTKVVLGGDD

-235 TYDVTVNLLDMTI
+235 TYDVIVNLADMTI
-248 HIKKHYADFVV
+248 DIKKHYADFVV

-281 LPDEDGICKATLYL
+281 FPDENGICKATLYL
-295 EADKGFKLMA
+295 EENKGFKFMA
-305 ESDFNGY
+305 ESDFEGL
-312 QLRAGNEDVV
+312 QFRAGDADVTLKNDV
-322 LENGT
+322 ASSLV
-327 AAQMFSSE
+327 SSE
-335 VNRNDTKFKVSESAN
+335 DNREDTRFMVSESAN
-350 YDIVCDVN
+350 YDIVCDVK

-382 GDATPNGWQIDK
+382 GTATPNGWQIDK
-394 GVLLTQDAENPMVYT
+394 GVLLKQDAENPMVYT
-409 ATADLK
+409 ATAELK

-458 GTYDVKLNLADM
+458 GTYDVKLDLANM
-470 TISVIKKGSTG
+470 TITVAKKGATG

-502 VNGFSGKGIYIRR
+502 VNGFSGKGIYIKR

>member
-1 MIMAQK
+1 MVQK
-7 NTRSLMCC
+7 ITRSLMCC

-23 ASFAANK
+23 ASFAADK
-30 LMIVGDAVW
+30 LMIIGDAVW
-39 GGWTPA
+39 GGWNPE
-45 NSVVMLPDGE
+45 NSVVMLPAGE

-62 YLKKVDGETVKEGF
+62 YLKKVDGETVTQGF

-138 ATKSAYQEHPVNH
+138 ATKSAYQDHPVNH

-184 ATTYLKVGE
+184 ATTYLKPGE

-199 NDGGFDQKFYLRD
+199 NDAGFDQKFYLRD
-212 ATDPTKVVLGGDDD
+212 ATDPTKVVLGGDD

-235 TYDVTVNLLDMTI
+235 TYDVIVNLADMTI
-248 HIKKHYADFVV
+248 DIKKHYADFVV

-281 LPDEDGICKATLYL
+281 FPDENGICKATLYL
-295 EADKGFKLMA
+295 EENKGFKFMA
-305 ESDFNGY
+305 ESDFEGL
-312 QLRAGNEDVV
+312 QFRAGDADVTLKNDV
-322 LENGT
+322 ASSLV
-327 AAQMFSSE
+327 SSE
-335 VNRNDTKFKVSESAN
+335 DNREDTRFMVSESAN
-350 YDIVCDVN
+350 YDIVCDVK

-382 GDATPNGWQIDK
+382 GTATPNGWQIDK
-394 GVLLTQDAENPMVYT
+394 GVLLKQDAENPMVYT
-409 ATADLK
+409 ATAELK

-458 GTYDVKLNLADM
+458 GIYDVKLNLANM
-470 TISVIKKGSTG
+470 TITVAKKGATG

-489 TSPAEYYTLDGKR
+489 TSPAEFYTLDGKR
-502 VNGFSGKGIYIRR
+502 VNGFFW
-515 QAGKSVKVVVTK
+515 

>member
-1 MIMAQK
+1 
-7 NTRSLMCC
+7 MCC

-23 ASFAANK
+23 ASFAADK
-30 LMIVGDAVW
+30 LMIIGDAVW
-39 GGWTPA
+39 GGWNPE
-45 NSVVMLPDGE
+45 NSVVMLPAGE

-62 YLKKVDGETVKEGF
+62 YLKKVDGETVTQGF

-86 LQYHAGDSNVEL
+86 LQYHAGDSDVEL
-98 GEGVAAKLYDSQEN
+98 EEGVAAQLYDNQEN
-112 SSDNKFQVKE
+112 GNDKKFQVKE

-138 ATKSAYQEHPVNH
+138 ATKSAYQDHPVNH

-184 ATTYLKVGE
+184 ATTYLKPGE

-199 NDGGFDQKFYLRD
+199 NDAGFDQKFYLRD
-212 ATDPTKVVLGGDDD
+212 ATDPTKVVLGGDD

-235 TYDVTVNLLDMTI
+235 TYDVIVNLADMTI
-248 HIKKHYADFVV
+248 DIKKHYADFVV

-281 LPDEDGICKATLYL
+281 FPDENGICKATLYL
-295 EADKGFKLMA
+295 EENKGFKFMA
-305 ESDFNGY
+305 ESDFEGL
-312 QLRAGNEDVV
+312 QFRAGDADVTLKNDV
-322 LENGT
+322 ASSLV
-327 AAQMFSSE
+327 SSE
-335 VNRNDTKFKVSESAN
+335 DNREDTRFMVSESAN
-350 YDIVCDVN
+350 YDIVCDVK

-382 GDATPNGWQIDK
+382 GTATPNGWQIDK
-394 GVLLTQDAENPMVYT
+394 GVLLKQDAENPMVYT
-409 ATADLK
+409 ATAELK

-458 GTYDVKLNLADM
+458 GIYDVKLNLANM
-470 TISVIKKGSTG
+470 TITVAKKGATG

-489 TSPAEYYTLDGKR
+489 TSPAEFYTLDGKR
-502 VNGFSGKGIYIRR
+502 VNGFSGKGIYIKR

>member
-1 MIMAQK
+1 
-7 NTRSLMCC
+7 MCC

-23 ASFAANK
+23 ASFAADK
-30 LMIVGDAVW
+30 LMIIGDAVW
-39 GGWTPA
+39 GGWNPE
-45 NSVVMLPDGE
+45 NSVVMLPAGE

-62 YLKKVDGETVKEGF
+62 YLKKVDGETVTQGF

-138 ATKSAYQEHPVNH
+138 ATKSAYQDHPVNH

-184 ATTYLKVGE
+184 ATTYLKPGE

-199 NDGGFDQKFYLRD
+199 NDAGFDQKFYLRD
-212 ATDPTKVVLGGDDD
+212 ATDPTKVVLGGDD

-235 TYDVTVNLLDMTI
+235 TYDVIVNLADMTI
-248 HIKKHYADFVV
+248 DIKKHYADFVV

-281 LPDEDGICKATLYL
+281 FPDENGICKATLYL
-295 EADKGFKLMA
+295 EENKGFKFMA
-305 ESDFNGY
+305 ESDFEGL
-312 QLRAGNEDVV
+312 QFRAGDADVTLKNDV
-322 LENGT
+322 ASSLV
-327 AAQMFSSE
+327 SSE
-335 VNRNDTKFKVSESAN
+335 DNREDTRFMVSESAN
-350 YDIVCDVN
+350 YDIVCDVK

-382 GDATPNGWQIDK
+382 GTATPNGWQIDK
-394 GVLLTQDAENPMVYT
+394 GVLLKQDAENPMAYT
-409 ATADLK
+409 ATAELK

-458 GTYDVKLNLADM
+458 GIYDVKLNLANM
-470 TISVIKKGSTG
+470 TITVAKKGATG

-489 TSPAEYYTLDGKR
+489 TSPAEFYTLDGKR
-502 VNGFSGKGIYIRR
+502 VNGFSGKGIYIKR

>member
-1 MIMAQK
+1 MVQK
-7 NTRSLMCC
+7 ITRSLMCC

-23 ASFAANK
+23 ASFAADK
-30 LMIVGDAVW
+30 LMIIGDAVW
-39 GGWTPA
+39 GGWNPE
-45 NSVVMLPDGE
+45 NSVVMLPAGE

-62 YLKKVDGETVKEGF
+62 YLKKVDGETVTQGF
-76 KLLTAAKWDC
+76 KLLTAANLEC

-98 GEGVAAKLYDSQEN
+98 EEGVAAQLYDSQEN

-138 ATKSAYQEHPVNH
+138 ATKSAYQDHPVNH

-184 ATTYLKVGE
+184 ATTYLKPGE

-199 NDGGFDQKFYLRD
+199 NDAGFDQKFYLRD
-212 ATDPTKVVLGGDDD
+212 ATDPTKVVLGGDD

-235 TYDVTVNLLDMTI
+235 TYDVIVNLADMTI
-248 HIKKHYADFVV
+248 DIKKHYADFVV

-281 LPDEDGICKATLYL
+281 FPDENGICKATLYL
-295 EADKGFKLMA
+295 GENKGFKFMA
-305 ESDFNGY
+305 ESDFEGL
-312 QLRAGNEDVV
+312 QFRAGDADVTLKNDV
-322 LENGT
+322 ASSLV
-327 AAQMFSSE
+327 SSE
-335 VNRNDTKFKVSESAN
+335 DNREDTRFMVSESAN
-350 YDIVCDVN
+350 YDIVCDVK

-382 GDATPNGWQIDK
+382 GTATPNGWQIDK
-394 GVLLTQDAENPMVYT
+394 GVLLKQDAENPMVYT

-436 DAADDSKVVYG
+436 DAVDDSKVVYG

-458 GTYDVKLNLADM
+458 GTYDVKLDLANM
-470 TISVIKKGSTG
+470 TITVAKKGATG
-481 ISSVNADV
+481 ILSVNADV

-502 VNGFSGKGIYIRR
+502 VNGFSGKGIYIKR
-515 QAGKSVKVVVTK
+515 QAGKSVKVVVAK

>member
-1 MIMAQK
+1 
-7 NTRSLMCC
+7 MCC

-23 ASFAANK
+23 ASFAADK
-30 LMIVGDAVW
+30 LMIIGDAVW
-39 GGWTPA
+39 GGWNPE
-45 NSVVMLPDGE
+45 NSVVMLPAGE

-62 YLKKVDGETVKEGF
+62 YLKKVDGETVTQGF

-98 GEGVAAKLYDSQEN
+98 GEGVAAQLYDSQEN

-138 ATKSAYQEHPVNH
+138 ATKSAYQDHPVNH

-184 ATTYLKVGE
+184 ATTYLKPGE

-199 NDGGFDQKFYLRD
+199 NDAGFDQKFYLRD
-212 ATDPTKVVLGGDDD
+212 ATDPTKVVLGGDD

-235 TYDVTVNLLDMTI
+235 TYDVIVNLADMTI
-248 HIKKHYADFVV
+248 DIKKHYADFVV

-281 LPDEDGICKATLYL
+281 FPDENGICKATLYL
-295 EADKGFKLMA
+295 EENKGFKFMA
-305 ESDFNGY
+305 ESDFEGL
-312 QLRAGNEDVV
+312 QFRAGDADVTLKNDV
-322 LENGT
+322 ASSLV
-327 AAQMFSSE
+327 SSE
-335 VNRNDTKFKVSESAN
+335 DNREDTRFMVSESAN
-350 YDIVCDVN
+350 YDIVCDVK

-382 GDATPNGWQIDK
+382 GTATPNGWQIDK
-394 GVLLTQDAENPMVYT
+394 GVLLKQDAENPMVYT

-436 DAADDSKVVYG
+436 DAVDDSKVVYG

-458 GTYDVKLNLADM
+458 GTYDVKLDLANM
-470 TISVIKKGSTG
+470 TITVAKKGATG
-481 ISSVNADV
+481 ILSVNADV

-502 VNGFSGKGIYIRR
+502 VNGFSGKGIYIKR
-515 QAGKSVKVVVTK
+515 QAGKSVKVVVAK

>member
-1 MIMAQK
+1 MVQK
-7 NTRSLMCC
+7 ITRSLTCC

-23 ASFAANK
+23 ASFAADK
-30 LMIVGDAVW
+30 LMIIGDAVW
-39 GGWTPA
+39 GGWNPE
-45 NSVVMLPDGE
+45 NSVVMLPAGE

-62 YLKKVDGETVKEGF
+62 YLKKVDGETVTQGF

-131 LNAKTIT
+131 LNTKTIT

-157 GTATSGGW
+157 GDATSGGW
-165 DIISSPQMT
+165 DFGSLTPLT
-174 QDSENPMVFK
+174 QDLENPMVFK

-199 NDGGFDQKFYLRD
+199 NDAGFDQKFYLRD
-212 ATDPTKVVLGGDDD
+212 ATDPTKVVLGGDD

-235 TYDVTVNLLDMTI
+235 TYDVIVNLADMTI
-248 HIKKHYADFVV
+248 DIKKHYADFVV

-281 LPDEDGICKATLYL
+281 FPDENGICKATLYL
-295 EADKGFKLMA
+295 EENKGFKFMA
-305 ESDFNGY
+305 ESDFEGL
-312 QLRAGNEDVV
+312 QFRAGDADVTLKNDV
-322 LENGT
+322 ASSLV
-327 AAQMFSSE
+327 SSE
-335 VNRNDTKFKVSESAN
+335 DNREDTRFMVSESAN
-350 YDIVCDVN
+350 YDIVCDVK

-382 GDATPNGWQIDK
+382 GTATPNGWQIDK
-394 GVLLTQDAENPMVYT
+394 GVLLKQDAENPMVYT
-409 ATADLK
+409 ATAELK

-458 GTYDVKLNLADM
+458 GTYDVKLDLANM
-470 TISVIKKGSTG
+470 TITVAKKGAAG
-481 ISSVNADV
+481 ISSVNANV

-502 VNGFSGKGIYIRR
+502 VNGFSGKGIYIKR

>member
-1 MIMAQK
+1 MVQK
-7 NTRSLMCC
+7 ITRSLMCC

-23 ASFAANK
+23 ASFAADK
-30 LMIVGDAVW
+30 LMIIGDAVW
-39 GGWTPA
+39 GGWNPE
-45 NSVVMLPDGE
+45 NSVVMLPAGE

-62 YLKKVDGETVKEGF
+62 YLKKVDGETVTQGF

-138 ATKSAYQEHPVNH
+138 ATKSAYQDHPVNH

-184 ATTYLKVGE
+184 ATTYLKPGE

-199 NDGGFDQKFYLRD
+199 NDAGFDQKFYLRD
-212 ATDPTKVVLGGDDD
+212 ATDPTKVVLGGDD

-235 TYDVTVNLLDMTI
+235 TYDVIVNLADMTI
-248 HIKKHYADFVV
+248 DIKKHYADFVV

-281 LPDEDGICKATLYL
+281 FPDENGICKATLYL
-295 EADKGFKLMA
+295 EENKGFKFMA
-305 ESDFNGY
+305 ESDFEGL
-312 QLRAGNEDVV
+312 QFRAGDADVTLKNDV
-322 LENGT
+322 ASSLV
-327 AAQMFSSE
+327 SSE
-335 VNRNDTKFKVSESAN
+335 DNREDTRFMVSESAN
-350 YDIVCDVN
+350 YDIVCDVK

-369 QDAHAKHAELWMI
+369 QDAHTKHAELWMI
-382 GDATPNGWQIDK
+382 GTATPNGWQIDK
-394 GVLLTQDAENPMVYT
+394 GVLLKQDAENPMVYT
-409 ATADLK
+409 ATAELK

-458 GTYDVKLNLADM
+458 GIYDVKLNLANM
-470 TISVIKKGSTG
+470 TITVAKKGATG

-489 TSPAEYYTLDGKR
+489 TSPAEFYTLDGKR
-502 VNGFSGKGIYIRR
+502 VNGFSGKGIYIKR

>member
-1 MIMAQK
+1 
-7 NTRSLMCC
+7 MCC

-23 ASFAANK
+23 ASFAADK
-30 LMIVGDAVW
+30 LMIIGDAVW
-39 GGWTPA
+39 GGWNPE
-45 NSVVMLPDGE
+45 NSVVMLPAGE

-62 YLKKVDGETVKEGF
+62 YLKKVDGETVTQGF

-98 GEGVAAKLYDSQEN
+98 GEGVAAQLYDSQEN
-112 SSDNKFQVKE
+112 SSDNKFQVNE

-138 ATKSAYQEHPVNH
+138 ATKSAYQDHPVNH

-184 ATTYLKVGE
+184 ATTYLKPGE

-199 NDGGFDQKFYLRD
+199 NDAGFDQKFYLRD
-212 ATDPTKVVLGGDDD
+212 ATDPTKVVLGGDD

-235 TYDVTVNLLDMTI
+235 TYDVIVNLADMTI
-248 HIKKHYADFVV
+248 DIKKHYADFVV

-281 LPDEDGICKATLYL
+281 FPDENGICKATLYL
-295 EADKGFKLMA
+295 EENKGFKFMA
-305 ESDFNGY
+305 ESDFEGL
-312 QLRAGNEDVV
+312 QFRAGDADVTLKNDV
-322 LENGT
+322 ASSLV
-327 AAQMFSSE
+327 SSE
-335 VNRNDTKFKVSESAN
+335 DNREDTRFMVSESAN
-350 YDIVCDVN
+350 YDIVCDVK

-382 GDATPNGWQIDK
+382 GTATPNGWQIDK
-394 GVLLTQDAENPMVYT
+394 GVLLKQDAENPMVYT
-409 ATADLK
+409 ATANLK

-502 VNGFSGKGIYIRR
+502 VNGFSGKGIYIKR

>member
-1 MIMAQK
+1 
-7 NTRSLMCC
+7 MCC

-23 ASFAANK
+23 ASFAADK
-30 LMIVGDAVW
+30 LMIIGDAVW
-39 GGWTPA
+39 GGWNPE
-45 NSVVMLPDGE
+45 NSVVMLPAGE

-62 YLKKVDGETVKEGF
+62 YLKKVDGETVTQGF

-86 LQYHAGDSNVEL
+86 LQYHAGDSDVEL
-98 GEGVAAKLYDSQEN
+98 EEGVAAKLYDSQEN

-138 ATKSAYQEHPVNH
+138 ATKSAYQDHPVNH

-174 QDSENPMVFK
+174 QDSENPMFFK
-184 ATTYLKVGE
+184 ATTYLKPGE

-199 NDGGFDQKFYLRD
+199 NDAGFDQKFYLRD
-212 ATDPTKVVLGGDDD
+212 ATDPTKVVLGGDD

-235 TYDVTVNLLDMTI
+235 TYDVIVNLADMTI
-248 HIKKHYADFVV
+248 DIKKHYADFVV

-281 LPDEDGICKATLYL
+281 FPDENGICKATLYL
-295 EADKGFKLMA
+295 EENKGFKFMA
-305 ESDFNGY
+305 ESDFEGL
-312 QLRAGNEDVV
+312 QFRAGDADVTLKNDV
-322 LENGT
+322 ASSLV
-327 AAQMFSSE
+327 SSE
-335 VNRNDTKFKVSESAN
+335 DNREDTRFMVSESAN
-350 YDIVCDVN
+350 YDIVCDVK

-382 GDATPNGWQIDK
+382 GTATPNGWQIDK
-394 GVLLTQDAENPMVYT
+394 GVLLKQDAENPMVYT
-409 ATADLK
+409 ATAELK

-458 GTYDVKLNLADM
+458 GIYDVKLNLANM
-470 TISVIKKGSTG
+470 TITVAKKGATG

-489 TSPAEYYTLDGKR
+489 TSPAEFYTLDGKR
-502 VNGFSGKGIYIRR
+502 VNGFSGKGIYIKR

>member
-1 MIMAQK
+1 
-7 NTRSLMCC
+7 MCC

-23 ASFAANK
+23 ASFAADK
-30 LMIVGDAVW
+30 LMIIGDAVW
-39 GGWTPA
+39 GGWNPE
-45 NSVVMLPDGE
+45 NSVVMLPAGE

-62 YLKKVDGETVKEGF
+62 YLKKVDGETVTQGF

-165 DIISSPQMT
+165 DIIYSPQMT

-184 ATTYLKVGE
+184 ATTYLKPGE

-199 NDGGFDQKFYLRD
+199 NDAGFDQKFYLRD
-212 ATDPTKVVLGGDDD
+212 ATDPTKVVLGGDD
-226 NKWEITEAA
+226 NKWNITEAA
-235 TYDVTVNLLDMTI
+235 TYDVIVNLADMTI
-248 HIKKHYADFVV
+248 DIKKHYADFVV
-259 DHLFVIGDAI
+259 DHLFVIGEAI

-281 LPDEDGICKATLYL
+281 FPNEDGVCKATLYL
-295 EADKGFKLMA
+295 EANKGFKLMA

-312 QLRAGNEDVV
+312 QFRAGEVDVT
-322 LENGT
+322 LENGV
-327 AAQMFSSE
+327 AASLVSSE
-335 VNRNDTKFKVSESAN
+335 DNREDKYFMVSESAN
-350 YDIVCDVN
+350 YDIVCDVK

-382 GDATPNGWQIDK
+382 GGATPNGWQLDK

-458 GTYDVKLNLADM
+458 GTYDVKLDLANM
-470 TISVIKKGSTG
+470 TISYAKKGATG

-502 VNGFSGKGIYIRR
+502 VNGFSGKGIYIKR

>member
-1 MIMAQK
+1 
-7 NTRSLMCC
+7 MCC

-23 ASFAANK
+23 ASFAADK
-30 LMIVGDAVW
+30 LMIIGDAVW
-39 GGWTPA
+39 GGWNPE
-45 NSVVMLPDGE
+45 NSVVMLPAGE

-62 YLKKVDGETVKEGF
+62 YLKKVDGETVTQGF

-138 ATKSAYQEHPVNH
+138 ATKSAYQDHPVNH

-184 ATTYLKVGE
+184 ATTYLKPGE

-199 NDGGFDQKFYLRD
+199 NDAGFDQKFYLRD
-212 ATDPTKVVLGGDDD
+212 ATDPTKVVLGGDD

-235 TYDVTVNLLDMTI
+235 TYDVIVNLADMTI
-248 HIKKHYADFVV
+248 DIKKHYADFVV

-281 LPDEDGICKATLYL
+281 FPDENGICKATLYL
-295 EADKGFKLMA
+295 EENKGFKFMA
-305 ESDFNGY
+305 ESDFEGL
-312 QLRAGNEDVV
+312 QFRAGDADVTLKNDV
-322 LENGT
+322 ASSLV
-327 AAQMFSSE
+327 SSE
-335 VNRNDTKFKVSESAN
+335 DNREDTRFMVSESAN
-350 YDIVCDVN
+350 YDIVCDVK

-382 GDATPNGWQIDK
+382 GTATPNGWQIDK
-394 GVLLTQDAENPMVYT
+394 GVLLKQDAENPMVYT
-409 ATADLK
+409 ATAELK

-458 GTYDVKLNLADM
+458 GIYDVKLNLANM
-470 TISVIKKGSTG
+470 TITVAKKGATG

-489 TSPAEYYTLDGKR
+489 TSPAEFYTLDGKR
-502 VNGFSGKGIYIRR
+502 VNGFSGKGIYIKR

>member
-1 MIMAQK
+1 MVQK
-7 NTRSLMCC
+7 ITRSLMCC

-23 ASFAANK
+23 ASFAADK
-30 LMIVGDAVW
+30 LMIIGDAVW
-39 GGWTPA
+39 GGWNPE
-45 NSVVMLPDGE
+45 NSVVMLPAGE

-62 YLKKVDGETVKEGF
+62 YLKKVDGETVTQGF

-138 ATKSAYQEHPVNH
+138 ATKSAYQDHPVNH

-184 ATTYLKVGE
+184 ATTYLKPGE

-199 NDGGFDQKFYLRD
+199 NDAGFDQKFYLRD
-212 ATDPTKVVLGGDDD
+212 ATDPTKVVLGGDD

-235 TYDVTVNLLDMTI
+235 TYDVIVNLADMTI
-248 HIKKHYADFVV
+248 DIKKHYADFVV

-281 LPDEDGICKATLYL
+281 FPDENGICKATLYL
-295 EADKGFKLMA
+295 EENKGFKFMA
-305 ESDFNGY
+305 ESDFEGL
-312 QLRAGNEDVV
+312 QFRAGDADVTLKNDV
-322 LENGT
+322 ASSLV
-327 AAQMFSSE
+327 SSE
-335 VNRNDTKFKVSESAN
+335 DNREDTRFMVSESAN

-382 GDATPNGWQIDK
+382 GDATPNEWQIDK

-458 GTYDVKLNLADM
+458 GIYDVKLNLANM
-470 TISVIKKGSTG
+470 TITVAKKGATG

-489 TSPAEYYTLDGKR
+489 TSPAEFYTLDGKR
-502 VNGFSGKGIYIRR
+502 VNGFSGKGIYIKR

>member
-1 MIMAQK
+1 MIMVQK
-7 NTRSLMCC
+7 ITRSLMCC

-23 ASFAANK
+23 ASFAADK
-30 LMIVGDAVW
+30 LMIIGDAVW
-39 GGWTPA
+39 GGWNPE
-45 NSVVMLPDGE
+45 NSVVMLPAGE

-62 YLKKVDGETVKEGF
+62 YLKKVDGETVTQGF

-138 ATKSAYQEHPVNH
+138 ATKSAYQDHPVNH

-184 ATTYLKVGE
+184 ATTYLKPGE

-199 NDGGFDQKFYLRD
+199 NDAGFDQKFYLRD
-212 ATDPTKVVLGGDDD
+212 ATDPTKVVLGGDD

-235 TYDVTVNLLDMTI
+235 TYDVIVNLADMTI
-248 HIKKHYADFVV
+248 DIKKHYADFVV

-281 LPDEDGICKATLYL
+281 FPDENGICKATLYL
-295 EADKGFKLMA
+295 EENKGFKFMA
-305 ESDFNGY
+305 ESDFEGL
-312 QLRAGNEDVV
+312 QFRAGDADVTLKNDV
-322 LENGT
+322 ASSLV
-327 AAQMFSSE
+327 SSE
-335 VNRNDTKFKVSESAN
+335 DNREDTRFMVSESAN
-350 YDIVCDVN
+350 YDIVCDVK

-382 GDATPNGWQIDK
+382 GTATPNGWQIDK

-409 ATADLK
+409 ATAELK

-458 GTYDVKLNLADM
+458 GTYDVKLNLANM
-470 TISVIKKGSTG
+470 TIIVAKKGATG

-489 TSPAEYYTLDGKR
+489 TSPAEFYTLDGKR
-502 VNGFSGKGIYIRR
+502 VNGFSGKGIYIKR